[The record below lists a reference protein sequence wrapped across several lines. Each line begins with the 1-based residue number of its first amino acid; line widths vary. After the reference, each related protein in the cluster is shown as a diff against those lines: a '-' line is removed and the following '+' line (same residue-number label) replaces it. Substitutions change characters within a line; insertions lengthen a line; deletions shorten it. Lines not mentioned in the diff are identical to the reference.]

1 MSSAAGASKEG
12 KIFNLAIKPAYSIY
26 SEPKSEF
33 KGYGSDWLLSSLK
46 EAPDVSNS
54 ATHNPRKELLD
65 YLKSKLASTKNPV
78 EWWGVRTSML
88 SHLFLLSDI
97 LQKNAKDFPTLA
109 RIARDYLAI
118 QGSSVASERAFSSGG
133 LTDTLQRNRMQ
144 PFLFG
149 RVQILKHAYKTHVL
163 DASVEASAHPEHRY
177 ISI

>member
-1 MSSAAGASKEG
+1 
-12 KIFNLAIKPAYSIY
+12 
-26 SEPKSEF
+26 
-33 KGYGSDWLLSSLK
+33 
-46 EAPDVSNS
+46 
-54 ATHNPRKELLD
+54 
-65 YLKSKLASTKNPV
+65 
-78 EWWGVRTSML
+78 ML
-88 SHLFLLSDI
+88 SHLFLLSNI

-149 RVQILKHAYKTHVL
+149 WVQILKHAYKTHVL